1 MNGQKPLLRALA
13 GESLAHPPFWL
24 MRQAGRYLPE
34 YRALRQKAG
43 SFLGLCYTP
52 DFAAEATLQPIRR
65 FGMDGAILFS
75 DILVIA
81 DALNRA
87 VDFVEGDGP
96 RVAPIATA
104 DDLAGEPAPGKLA
117 PVYDALRRIKT
128 ELPNDTALIGFAG
141 GPWTVATYL
150 IEGGRS
156 DFSRAK
162 HWAFAETERL
172 DRVIDRLVDA
182 TIQHLAAQID
192 AGAEIVQLFDSWADM
207 LPEAQFHRFVIQPTR
222 RFWLP
227 AAQRWMRRF
236 APSSKRSARDP
247 SSSTSAMAFCRARRS
262 STSSGSRGCCAG
274 GNEKNRN
281 RAVQSRRPRFI
292 GGGKALSVQSVLR
305 PGDHPPAEPVALD
318 SCPADRQIPRAADP
332 ANLRA
337 DRQRLAAAPQ
347 YAGPGR
353 GATRGAGGGL
363 PGILRHALLAPA
375 ILGDRGRGQG
385 VAARRSG
392 DAAAL
397 SAILD
402 DDDAILLRR
411 LARGGPPRRAEG
423 TSARGLLLPHRA
435 GLHRRPGARRV
446 C

>member
-13 GESLAHPPFWL
+13 GEALAHPPFWL

-43 SFLGLCYTP
+43 SFLDLCYTP
-52 DFAAEATLQPIRR
+52 DLTAEATLQPIRR

-81 DALNRA
+81 DALGRA
-87 VDFVEGDGP
+87 VDFVESDGP

-192 AGAEIVQLFDSWADM
+192 AGAEIVQLFDSWAGM

-222 RFWLP
+222 RIVDGV
-227 AAQRWMRRF
+227 
-236 APSSKRSARDP
+236 KARHP
-247 SSSTSAMAFCRARRS
+247 KT
-262 STSSGSRGCCAG
+262 
-274 GNEKNRN
+274 
-281 RAVQSRRPRFI
+281 PII
-292 GGGKALSVQSVLR
+292 GF
-305 PGDHPPAEPVALD
+305 P
-318 SCPADRQIPRAADP
+318 
-332 ANLRA
+332 
-337 DRQRLAAAPQ
+337 
-347 YAGPGR
+347 
-353 GATRGAGGGL
+353 RGAGLMYRAYFVETRVDALSLDWGVPLEIARRTLQSIGPVQGNLDPQLLVAGGEALDAAVRAVLEALGTGPFVFNLGHGIL
-363 PGILRHALLAPA
+363 PGTPIEHVERLK
-375 ILGDRGRGQG
+375 G
-385 VAARRSG
+385 
-392 DAAAL
+392 
-397 SAILD
+397 
-402 DDDAILLRR
+402 LLR
-411 LARGGPPRRAEG
+411 GGQ
-423 TSARGLLLPHRA
+423 
-435 GLHRRPGARRV
+435 
-446 C
+446 

>member
-81 DALNRA
+81 DALDRA

-104 DDLAGEPAPGKLA
+104 DDLAGEPASDKLA

-156 DFSRAK
+156 DFSHAK

-192 AGAEIVQLFDSWADM
+192 AGAEIVQLFDSWAGM

-222 RFWLP
+222 RIVDGV
-227 AAQRWMRRF
+227 
-236 APSSKRSARDP
+236 KARHP
-247 SSSTSAMAFCRARRS
+247 KT
-262 STSSGSRGCCAG
+262 
-274 GNEKNRN
+274 
-281 RAVQSRRPRFI
+281 PII
-292 GGGKALSVQSVLR
+292 GF
-305 PGDHPPAEPVALD
+305 P
-318 SCPADRQIPRAADP
+318 
-332 ANLRA
+332 
-337 DRQRLAAAPQ
+337 
-347 YAGPGR
+347 
-353 GATRGAGGGL
+353 RGAGLMYRTYFVETRVDALSLDWGVPLEIARRTLQSIGPVQGNLDPQLLVAGGEALDAAVRAILEALGTGPFVFNLGHGIL
-363 PGILRHALLAPA
+363 PGTPIEHVERLK
-375 ILGDRGRGQG
+375 G
-385 VAARRSG
+385 
-392 DAAAL
+392 
-397 SAILD
+397 
-402 DDDAILLRR
+402 LLR
-411 LARGGPPRRAEG
+411 GGQ
-423 TSARGLLLPHRA
+423 
-435 GLHRRPGARRV
+435 
-446 C
+446 

>member
-81 DALNRA
+81 DALDRA

-192 AGAEIVQLFDSWADM
+192 AGAEIVQLFDSWAGM

-222 RFWLP
+222 RIVDGV
-227 AAQRWMRRF
+227 
-236 APSSKRSARDP
+236 KARHP
-247 SSSTSAMAFCRARRS
+247 KT
-262 STSSGSRGCCAG
+262 
-274 GNEKNRN
+274 
-281 RAVQSRRPRFI
+281 PII
-292 GGGKALSVQSVLR
+292 GF
-305 PGDHPPAEPVALD
+305 P
-318 SCPADRQIPRAADP
+318 
-332 ANLRA
+332 
-337 DRQRLAAAPQ
+337 
-347 YAGPGR
+347 
-353 GATRGAGGGL
+353 RGAGLMYRTYFVETRVDALSLDWGVPLEIARRTLQSIGPVQGNLDPQLLVAGGAALDAAVRAILEALGTGPFVFNLGHGIL
-363 PGILRHALLAPA
+363 PGTPIEHVERLK
-375 ILGDRGRGQG
+375 G
-385 VAARRSG
+385 
-392 DAAAL
+392 
-397 SAILD
+397 
-402 DDDAILLRR
+402 LLR
-411 LARGGPPRRAEG
+411 GGQ
-423 TSARGLLLPHRA
+423 
-435 GLHRRPGARRV
+435 
-446 C
+446 

>member
-81 DALNRA
+81 DALDRA

-182 TIQHLAAQID
+182 TIPHLAAQID
-192 AGAEIVQLFDSWADM
+192 AGAEIVQLFDSWAGM

-222 RFWLP
+222 RIVDGV
-227 AAQRWMRRF
+227 
-236 APSSKRSARDP
+236 KARHP
-247 SSSTSAMAFCRARRS
+247 KT
-262 STSSGSRGCCAG
+262 
-274 GNEKNRN
+274 
-281 RAVQSRRPRFI
+281 PII
-292 GGGKALSVQSVLR
+292 GF
-305 PGDHPPAEPVALD
+305 P
-318 SCPADRQIPRAADP
+318 
-332 ANLRA
+332 
-337 DRQRLAAAPQ
+337 
-347 YAGPGR
+347 
-353 GATRGAGGGL
+353 RGAGLMYRAYFVETRVDALSLDWGVPLEIARRTLQSIGPVQGNLDPQLLVAGGEALDAAVRAILEALGTGPFVFNLGHGIL
-363 PGILRHALLAPA
+363 PGTPIEHVERLK
-375 ILGDRGRGQG
+375 G
-385 VAARRSG
+385 
-392 DAAAL
+392 
-397 SAILD
+397 
-402 DDDAILLRR
+402 LLR
-411 LARGGPPRRAEG
+411 GGQ
-423 TSARGLLLPHRA
+423 
-435 GLHRRPGARRV
+435 
-446 C
+446 

>member
-13 GESLAHPPFWL
+13 GEALAHPPFWL

-52 DFAAEATLQPIRR
+52 DLAVEATLQPIRR

-81 DALNRA
+81 DALGRA

-96 RVAPIATA
+96 QVAPIATA
-104 DDLAGEPAPGKLA
+104 DDLASEPAPGKLA
-117 PVYDALRRIKT
+117 PVYDALRRIKM

-172 DRVIDRLVDA
+172 DRVIDCLVGA

-192 AGAEIVQLFDSWADM
+192 AGAEIVQLFDSWAGL

-222 RFWLP
+222 RIVDGVKARHPKTPIIGFPRGAGLMYRAYFVETRVDALSLDWGVPLEIARRTLQSIGP
-227 AAQRWMRRF
+227 VQGNLDPQLLVAGGEALDAAVLRR
-236 APSSKRSARDP
+236 PRSARHGTLRLQP
-247 SSSTSAMAFCRARRS
+247 RPWHSA
-262 STSSGSRGCCAG
+262 G
-274 GNEKNRN
+274 
-281 RAVQSRRPRFI
+281 
-292 GGGKALSVQSVLR
+292 
-305 PGDHPPAEPVALD
+305 H
-318 SCPADRQIPRAADP
+318 AD
-332 ANLRA
+332 
-337 DRQRLAAAPQ
+337 
-347 YAGPGR
+347 
-353 GATRGAGGGL
+353 
-363 PGILRHALLAPA
+363 
-375 ILGDRGRGQG
+375 
-385 VAARRSG
+385 
-392 DAAAL
+392 
-397 SAILD
+397 
-402 DDDAILLRR
+402 
-411 LARGGPPRRAEG
+411 
-423 TSARGLLLPHRA
+423 
-435 GLHRRPGARRV
+435 
-446 C
+446 